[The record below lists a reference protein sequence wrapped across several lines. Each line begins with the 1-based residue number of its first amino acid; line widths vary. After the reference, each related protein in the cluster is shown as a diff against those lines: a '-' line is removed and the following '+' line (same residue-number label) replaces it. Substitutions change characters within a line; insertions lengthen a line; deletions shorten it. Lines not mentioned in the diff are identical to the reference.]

1 MAAEL
6 HKLRYLPTPRWTLV
20 VCLGFAVMG
29 AVVALFDGSEAK
41 STYVDAAEVITGI
54 GTVIGSI
61 VLGVWVAG
69 MEYGQN
75 TMRRVLSSDPRRG
88 RLFATKALFAV
99 AAALALTVVVW
110 AISTLLLV
118 LVASANGAPSPGR
131 DILEVSA
138 QSLIANPIYAAIGC
152 AVALLARS
160 MAGGMTAML
169 ALVFVLDTALTAL
182 PVGDISLGSAL
193 REIGRSIEGESGEH
207 DVGHAVRVTLAWLVV
222 MLTAA
227 WIRFTRTDVT

>member
-69 MEYGQN
+69 VEYGQN
-75 TMRRVLSSDPRRG
+75 TMRRVLASDPRRG
-88 RLFATKALFAV
+88 LLFATKALLAV
-99 AAALALTVVVW
+99 AAALLLTVVVW
-110 AISTLLLV
+110 GISTLLLV
-118 LVASANGAPSPGR
+118 LVASANGAPLAAG

-138 QSLIANPIYAAIGC
+138 QSLIANPTYAVIGC

-169 ALVFVLDTALTAL
+169 ALVFVLDTALTVL

-193 REIGRSIEGESGEH
+193 REIGRAIEGESGEH

-227 WIRFTRTDVT
+227 WARFARTDVT